1 MKQKT
6 DYEGY
11 DTLLQLSDWRF
22 SAAALGL
29 WEYLNFSVGKYG
41 KIDYKILSDM
51 KESDGLPKE
60 AIRGL
65 DGILYHSADIK
76 EERYLDFVEYKFR
89 SEMTHCRILDII
101 AKGSFDD
108 DNIKKVNDMVKS
120 KKVLQNLFGKVKF
133 DGKNSDEYIGIIQ
146 KNRYHIIK
154 EIYRYSPMMYRGFN
168 NTNLLLT
175 QENPHCRLQG
185 YNVDEG
191 RKSKYVGYA
200 FDKDTFVG
208 NDCIEFDFIPFAFS
222 NTRESYFINNNF
234 DLKTLRQTNKK
245 LIECI
250 NESEEK
256 NFRTKLYLALKN
268 SSDYIRYDVEII
280 IKPRDTEQ
288 YQTLFVRADRLRA
301 LQELKSDNLKFNY
314 KITDDYYFNLENEV
328 YDKCLNNEMLDSC
341 IEFMLKL
348 GTENTQQGKTAR
360 IQTAKIID
368 INEKWKGELR
378 MSDNEKL
385 NIKSARA
392 AGYSASEWFMDN
404 AGENK
409 LKSYKQKLISS
420 IVAHDYDRMNEILL
434 NLSSYTG
441 KELTFAYQLFENAEN
456 NIGLAYAF
464 ANALTPDVK
473 NFKNKSG
480 GEMSRG
486 K

>member
-6 DYEGY
+6 DYQGY
-11 DTLLQLSDWRF
+11 DTLLQLSDWRY

-29 WEYLNFSVGKYG
+29 WEYLDFCDSKYERL
-41 KIDYKILSDM
+41 DYKILSDM
-51 KESDGLPKE
+51 EESNELTKD
-60 AIRGL
+60 AIKGL
-65 DGILYHSADIK
+65 DGILYHSEDIT
-76 EERYLDFVEYKFR
+76 ETRYLDFVEYKFK
-89 SEMTHCRILDII
+89 SEMTHCSILEII
-101 AKGSFDD
+101 RKGTFDD
-108 DNIKKVNDMVKS
+108 EDIKKVNEMVKS
-120 KKVLQNLFGKVKF
+120 KSVLKNLLGKVKF
-133 DGKNSDEYIGIIQ
+133 NSENSDQYVDIIQ
-146 KNRYHIIK
+146 KNRYNIIK

-175 QENPHCRLQG
+175 EENPHCRLQG

-234 DLKTLRQTNKK
+234 DLKTLKQTNGKFM
-245 LIECI
+245 EAI
-250 NESEEK
+250 NGSEEK
-256 NFRTKLYLALKN
+256 NSRTKLYLALKN

-280 IKPRDTEQ
+280 IKPRDAEQ

-328 YDKCLNNEMLDSC
+328 YDRCLNNEMLDSC

-348 GTENTQQGKTAR
+348 GTDNNEQGKAAR
-360 IQTAKIID
+360 VQTSKIID
-368 INEKWKGELR
+368 INEKWRGESI

-404 AGENK
+404 DGENK

-441 KELTFAYQLFENAEN
+441 KELTFAYKLFEDPEN
-456 NIGLAYAF
+456 NVNLAYAF
-464 ANALTPDVK
+464 ANALTPEIK
-473 NFKNKSG
+473 TFNQKSNTKK
-480 GEMSRG
+480 ENE
-486 K
+486 

>member
-29 WEYLNFSVGKYG
+29 LEYLDFCDSRYG
-41 KIDYKILSDM
+41 KLDYKILSAM
-51 KESDGLPKE
+51 EKSEELPKE
-60 AIRGL
+60 AIKGL
-65 DGILYHSADIK
+65 DGILYHSSDIT
-76 EERYLDFVEYKFR
+76 EERYLNFAEYWFR
-89 SEMTHCRILDII
+89 SEMTHCKIMDILD
-101 AKGSFDD
+101 GDSLSDD
-108 DNIKKVNDMVKS
+108 DIKKVNDMVKS

-222 NTRESYFINNNF
+222 DTRESYFINNNF

-245 LIECI
+245 LIESI

-280 IKPRDTEQ
+280 IKPRDVEQ
-288 YQTLFVRADRLRA
+288 YQTLFVRADRLKA
-301 LQELKSDNLKFNY
+301 LQELQSDNLKFNY
-314 KITDDYYFNLENEV
+314 KIADDYYFNLENEV

-348 GTENTQQGKTAR
+348 GTENTQQGKAAR
-360 IQTAKIID
+360 IQNAKIID

-392 AGYSASEWFMDN
+392 TGYSVSEWFMDN
-404 AGENK
+404 DGENK

-441 KELTFAYQLFENAEN
+441 KELTFAYQLFENPEN

-473 NFKNKSG
+473 NFNKK
-480 GEMSRG
+480 ENE
-486 K
+486 

>member
-1 MKQKT
+1 MKQKI
-6 DYEGY
+6 DCYGY
-11 DTLLQLSDWRF
+11 DALLQLSDWRF

-29 WEYLNFSVGKYG
+29 LEYLDFCDSGYG
-41 KIDYKILSDM
+41 KLDYKILSAIE
-51 KESDGLPKE
+51 KSEELPKE
-60 AIRGL
+60 AIKGL
-65 DGILYHSADIK
+65 DGILYHSSDIT
-76 EERYLDFVEYKFR
+76 EERYLDFAEYWFR
-89 SEMTHCRILDII
+89 SEMTHCKIMDILD
-101 AKGSFDD
+101 GDSLSDD
-108 DNIKKVNDMVKS
+108 DIKKVNDMVKS

-133 DGKNSDEYIGIIQ
+133 DGKNSEEYIGIIQ

-222 NTRESYFINNNF
+222 DTRESYFINNNF

-245 LIECI
+245 LIESI

-256 NFRTKLYLALKN
+256 SFRTKLYLALKN

-280 IKPRDTEQ
+280 IKPRDVEQ
-288 YQTLFVRADRLRA
+288 YQTLFVRADRLKA
-301 LQELKSDNLKFNY
+301 LQELQSDNLKFNY
-314 KITDDYYFNLENEV
+314 KIADDYYFNLENEV
-328 YDKCLNNEMLDSC
+328 YNRCLNNELLDSC

-348 GTENTQQGKTAR
+348 GTENTEQGKTAR
-360 IQTAKIID
+360 IQNAKIID

-392 AGYSASEWFMDN
+392 TGYSVSEWFMDN
-404 AGENK
+404 DGENK

-441 KELTFAYQLFENAEN
+441 KELTFAYQLFENPEN

-473 NFKNKSG
+473 NFNKK
-480 GEMSRG
+480 ENE
-486 K
+486 

>member
-29 WEYLNFSVGKYG
+29 LEYLNFCDSGYG
-41 KIDYKILSDM
+41 KLDYKILSAIE
-51 KESDGLPKE
+51 KSEELPKE
-60 AIRGL
+60 AIKGL
-65 DGILYHSADIK
+65 DGILYHSSDIT
-76 EERYLDFVEYKFR
+76 EERYLDFVEYWFR
-89 SEMTHCRILDII
+89 SEMTHCKIMDILD
-101 AKGSFDD
+101 GDSLSDD
-108 DNIKKVNDMVKS
+108 DIKKVNDMVKS

-280 IKPRDTEQ
+280 IKPRDVEQ
-288 YQTLFVRADRLRA
+288 YQTLFVRADRLKA
-301 LQELKSDNLKFNY
+301 LQELQSDNLKFNY

-348 GTENTQQGKTAR
+348 GTENTQQGKAAR

-392 AGYSASEWFMDN
+392 TGYSVSEWFMDN
-404 AGENK
+404 DGENK

-441 KELTFAYQLFENAEN
+441 KELTFAYQLFENPEN

-473 NFKNKSG
+473 NFNKK
-480 GEMSRG
+480 ENE
-486 K
+486 

>member
-29 WEYLNFSVGKYG
+29 LEYLDFCDSRYG
-41 KIDYKILSDM
+41 KLDYKILSAM
-51 KESDGLPKE
+51 EKSEELSKE
-60 AIRGL
+60 AIKGL
-65 DGILYHSADIK
+65 DGILYHSSDIT
-76 EERYLDFVEYKFR
+76 EERYLDFAEYWFR
-89 SEMTHCRILDII
+89 SEMTHCKIMDILD
-101 AKGSFDD
+101 GDSLSDD
-108 DNIKKVNDMVKS
+108 DIKKVNDMVKS

-222 NTRESYFINNNF
+222 DTRESYFINNNF

-245 LIECI
+245 LIESI

-256 NFRTKLYLALKN
+256 SFRTKLYLALKN

-280 IKPRDTEQ
+280 IKPRDAEQ
-288 YQTLFVRADRLRA
+288 YQTLFVRADRLKA
-301 LQELKSDNLKFNY
+301 LQELQSDNLKFNY

-348 GTENTQQGKTAR
+348 GTENTQQGKAAR
-360 IQTAKIID
+360 IQNAKIID

-392 AGYSASEWFMDN
+392 TGYSVSEWFMDN
-404 AGENK
+404 DGENK

-441 KELTFAYQLFENAEN
+441 KELTFAYQLFENPEN

-473 NFKNKSG
+473 NFNKK
-480 GEMSRG
+480 ENE
-486 K
+486 

>member
-29 WEYLNFSVGKYG
+29 LEYLDFCDSGYG
-41 KIDYKILSDM
+41 KLDYKILSAIE
-51 KESDGLPKE
+51 KSEELPKE
-60 AIRGL
+60 AIKGL
-65 DGILYHSADIK
+65 DGILYHSSDIT
-76 EERYLDFVEYKFR
+76 EERYLDFAEYWFR
-89 SEMTHCRILDII
+89 SEMTHCKIMDILD
-101 AKGSFDD
+101 GDSLSDD
-108 DNIKKVNDMVKS
+108 DIKKVNDMVKS

-222 NTRESYFINNNF
+222 DTRESYFINNNF

-245 LIECI
+245 LIESI

-280 IKPRDTEQ
+280 IKPRDVEQ
-288 YQTLFVRADRLRA
+288 YQTLFVRADRLKA
-301 LQELKSDNLKFNY
+301 LQELQSDNLKFNY

-348 GTENTQQGKTAR
+348 GTENTQQGKAAR
-360 IQTAKIID
+360 IQNAKIID

-392 AGYSASEWFMDN
+392 TGYSVSEWFMDN
-404 AGENK
+404 DGENK

-441 KELTFAYQLFENAEN
+441 KELTFAYQLFENPEN

-473 NFKNKSG
+473 NFNKK
-480 GEMSRG
+480 ENE
-486 K
+486 